1 MFSLLL
7 LLIVPALSY
16 PHLRHNHSRH
26 NLTHIVPTQNMSK
39 ELVVYNNT
47 VSSFT
52 YRSCGTSTDIAQNL
66 KLDVLPVLPQ
76 TDYTLFLNTDLS
88 KEVTGGTS
96 KYSISF
102 NGIPFSPT
110 TNDLCQEI
118 ANSNTTCPLYVGNYA
133 SESKGTI
140 PAGVSGKVIIKNEWF
155 NTESERILCMEYTI
169 KV

>member
-16 PHLRHNHSRH
+16 PHLRHNNSRH
-26 NLTHIVPTQNMSK
+26 NSIQNFSK

-52 YRSCGTSTDIAQNL
+52 YKSCGTSSDIAQNL
-66 KLDVLPVLPQ
+66 KLDVSPVLPQ
-76 TDYTLFLNTDLS
+76 TDYTLFLSTDLS

-110 TNDLCQEI
+110 TNDLCDEI
-118 ANSNTTCPLYVGNYA
+118 AKSNTTCPLYVGNYV

-140 PAGVSGKVIIKNEWF
+140 PSGVSGKVIIKNEWF

>member
-52 YRSCGTSTDIAQNL
+52 YRSCGT
-66 KLDVLPVLPQ
+66 
-76 TDYTLFLNTDLS
+76 
-88 KEVTGGTS
+88 
-96 KYSISF
+96 
-102 NGIPFSPT
+102 
-110 TNDLCQEI
+110 
-118 ANSNTTCPLYVGNYA
+118 
-133 SESKGTI
+133 
-140 PAGVSGKVIIKNEWF
+140 
-155 NTESERILCMEYTI
+155 
-169 KV
+169 

>member
-26 NLTHIVPTQNMSK
+26 NSIQNFSK

-52 YRSCGTSTDIAQNL
+52 YKSCGTSSDIAQNL
-66 KLDVLPVLPQ
+66 KLDVSPVLPQ

-110 TNDLCQEI
+110 TNDLCEEI

-133 SESKGTI
+133 SQSKGPI
-140 PAGVSGKVIIKNEWF
+140 PSGVSGKVIIKNEWF

>member
-26 NLTHIVPTQNMSK
+26 NSIQNFSK

-52 YRSCGTSTDIAQNL
+52 YKSCGTSSDIAQNL
-66 KLDVLPVLPQ
+66 KLDVSPVLPQ

-110 TNDLCQEI
+110 TNDLCEEI

-133 SESKGTI
+133 SQSKGTI
-140 PAGVSGKVIIKNEWF
+140 PSGVSGKVIIKNEWF
-155 NTESERILCMEYTI
+155 NTKSERILCMEYTI

>member
-26 NLTHIVPTQNMSK
+26 NSTQNMSK

-52 YRSCGTSTDIAQNL
+52 YRSCGISTDIAQNL

-76 TDYTLFLNTDLS
+76 TDYTLFLSTDLS

-110 TNDLCQEI
+110 TNDLCEEI
-118 ANSNTTCPLYVGNYA
+118 AKSNTTCPLYVGNYA

-140 PAGVSGKVIIKNEWF
+140 PSGVSGKVIIKNEWF

>member
-1 MFSLLL
+1 
-7 LLIVPALSY
+7 
-16 PHLRHNHSRH
+16 
-26 NLTHIVPTQNMSK
+26 MSK

-52 YRSCGTSTDIAQNL
+52 YKSCGSSSDIAQKL
-66 KLDVLPVLPQ
+66 KLDVSPVLPQ

-110 TNDLCQEI
+110 TNDLCEEI

-133 SESKGTI
+133 SQSKGTI
-140 PAGVSGKVIIKNEWF
+140 PSGVSGKVIIKNEWF

>member
-16 PHLRHNHSRH
+16 PYLRHNHSIH
-26 NLTHIVPTQNMSK
+26 NSTQNMSK

-76 TDYTLFLNTDLS
+76 TDYTLFLSTDLS

-110 TNDLCQEI
+110 TNDLCDEI
-118 ANSNTTCPLYVGNYA
+118 ADSNTTCPLYVGNYA

-140 PAGVSGKVIIKNEWF
+140 PSGVSGKVIIKNEWF

>member
-26 NLTHIVPTQNMSK
+26 NSIQNFSK

-52 YRSCGTSTDIAQNL
+52 YKSCGTSSDIAQNL
-66 KLDVLPVLPQ
+66 KLDVSPVLPQ

-110 TNDLCQEI
+110 TNDLCEEI

-133 SESKGTI
+133 SQSKGTI
-140 PAGVSGKVIIKNEWF
+140 PSGVSGKVIIKNEWF

>member
-26 NLTHIVPTQNMSK
+26 NSIQNFSK

-52 YRSCGTSTDIAQNL
+52 YKSCGTSSDIAQNL
-66 KLDVLPVLPQ
+66 KLDVSPVLPQ

-110 TNDLCQEI
+110 TNDLCEEI

-133 SESKGTI
+133 SQSKGTI

>member
-7 LLIVPALSY
+7 LLVIPVLSY

-26 NLTHIVPTQNMSK
+26 NSTQNMSK

-47 VSSFT
+47 GSSFT

-76 TDYTLFLNTDLS
+76 TDYTLFLSTDLS

-110 TNDLCQEI
+110 TNDLCEEI
-118 ANSNTTCPLYVGNYA
+118 AKSNTTCPLYIGNYV
-133 SESKGTI
+133 SESKGTV
-140 PAGVSGKVIIKNEWF
+140 PSGVSGKVIIKNEWF